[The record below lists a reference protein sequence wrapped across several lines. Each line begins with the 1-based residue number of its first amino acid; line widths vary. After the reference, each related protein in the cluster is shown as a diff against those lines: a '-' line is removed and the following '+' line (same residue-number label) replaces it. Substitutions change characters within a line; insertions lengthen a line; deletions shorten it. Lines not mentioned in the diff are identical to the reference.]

1 MFLPRTRAAIKNNI
15 LTHPKTTAALLGLL
29 SVLVLPPYYIWPLL
43 FITMSGMVL
52 LLSRT
57 PTFKKTFT
65 QGYWFGFTFYGA
77 GFSWICNALLIE
89 ADKLGWLILPALI
102 AGGAFFGLFTAIAAT
117 FTCLY
122 KSPQGKVLS
131 FSAAWTLLEWIRS
144 FILTGFPWNLLGTSL
159 AFSDK
164 LIQGASLFGTYGLS
178 LLVALSTSAP
188 AIFLLCKTRRAFW
201 QSLLLSLLPILFLY
215 GYGFIR
221 LHNAD
226 FREDTIRIRIVQP
239 SIPQSLK
246 WNKSTLENNFKEY
259 LRLSQTQGIEN
270 ISIIVWGETA
280 SPYPLEYAHEYRNQ
294 IARILPPQTLLMTGA
309 MSYKLH
315 RGRLSPQNAM
325 LTIDRKG
332 EIVATYA
339 KSHLVPFGEYIPLR
353 EFLPQAIKPITNVIS
368 DFVQG
373 QGPQSIE
380 LPNGLKIGTAICY
393 EIIFPHQIID
403 ADNKPEV
410 VFNLTNDGWYG
421 DSSGPR
427 QHLVNTQMR
436 AVEEGV
442 SIIRAANSGISALI
456 SPYGTII
463 QKLDLNNKGVIDVN
477 LPKTKSIATL
487 YTQYGNLIPLL
498 MIVLIFIIGKQEDSY
513 NKD

>member
-178 LLVALSTSAP
+178 LLVALSTSAVCFRFCFCTDMVSF
-188 AIFLLCKTRRAFW
+188 ACTM
-201 QSLLLSLLPILFLY
+201 PILEKTQS
-215 GYGFIR
+215 GFGLSNPQYR
-221 LHNAD
+221 KASNG
-226 FREDTIRIRIVQP
+226 TNPP
-239 SIPQSLK
+239 SKTTSK
-246 WNKSTLENNFKEY
+246 
-259 LRLSQTQGIEN
+259 N
-270 ISIIVWGETA
+270 ISA
-280 SPYPLEYAHEYRNQ
+280 
-294 IARILPPQTLLMTGA
+294 
-309 MSYKLH
+309 
-315 RGRLSPQNAM
+315 
-325 LTIDRKG
+325 
-332 EIVATYA
+332 
-339 KSHLVPFGEYIPLR
+339 
-353 EFLPQAIKPITNVIS
+353 
-368 DFVQG
+368 
-373 QGPQSIE
+373 
-380 LPNGLKIGTAICY
+380 
-393 EIIFPHQIID
+393 
-403 ADNKPEV
+403 
-410 VFNLTNDGWYG
+410 
-421 DSSGPR
+421 
-427 QHLVNTQMR
+427 
-436 AVEEGV
+436 
-442 SIIRAANSGISALI
+442 
-456 SPYGTII
+456 
-463 QKLDLNNKGVIDVN
+463 
-477 LPKTKSIATL
+477 
-487 YTQYGNLIPLL
+487 
-498 MIVLIFIIGKQEDSY
+498 
-513 NKD
+513 